1 MSTAELPTRARHE
14 ARLTQSELA
23 IRARTSRPTLSAYE
37 HGRTSPTMETA
48 VRLLAAAGQ
57 ELTVVPRV
65 EFAERALSRGRTT
78 FVPTFLSRLPVRQAR
93 ATITLSLHLNWSQP
107 NRQFKLSDRAQRA
120 RLYEIVLREGTPGD
134 VLTYIDVA
142 LLIDLWDNLV
152 LPELFVPPGPTSSTP
167 LSRGWPSD
175 LRVRRCSRAGPDRLQ
190 VRVAQLLFSLPAA
203 QGFLPAGGAALGAQH
218 LTTWPTQD
226 LDFFTRVGA
235 TNVPAT
241 RNALEIAA
249 HEHGWSIERLRDEAT
264 FCRLIIHGAD
274 DLLVDL
280 ALDSPPQQPA
290 TASLIGRTF
299 APEELAGGKVVA
311 LFDRAEARD
320 FADVLE
326 LSGHFTK
333 GDLLKQAALVDP
345 VSKSP
350 SGHFS

>member
-1 MSTAELPTRARHE
+1 
-14 ARLTQSELA
+14 
-23 IRARTSRPTLSAYE
+23 
-37 HGRTSPTMETA
+37 
-48 VRLLAAAGQ
+48 
-57 ELTVVPRV
+57 
-65 EFAERALSRGRTT
+65 
-78 FVPTFLSRLPVRQAR
+78 
-93 ATITLSLHLNWSQP
+93 
-107 NRQFKLSDRAQRA
+107 
-120 RLYEIVLREGTPGD
+120 VLREGTPGD

-203 QGFLPAGGAALGAQH
+203 QGFLPAGGAPLGAQH